1 MLVSDRF
8 VHPDAGSYRAKKSRS
23 KKLAAKKSHAGRS
36 LRAAAIETLEPRRL
50 LSANVVS
57 YHGDAAST
65 GQDLTETLLT
75 PSNVSS
81 TDFGRIFDTTLDGQL
96 YAEPLAVANVNIT
109 RGSNQGI
116 HNVIYAATMH
126 DSLFAVDATTGQIL
140 WQDNFTQIGN
150 PEVTTI
156 LSPSPTTGVTTVPVT
171 TTENAT
177 NSSDVGPELGII
189 STPAINPSTNV
200 IYLVADTQE
209 FRNGSTPVASYATG
223 VDYHFVQRLW
233 AIKLSDGS
241 VAISPNNPAIEPG
254 SGGQVIGDTILDP
267 TGTNT
272 IPSFSSY
279 TGYKYVA
286 GPFVKGTGN
295 NNSSA
300 PDDDGWAV
308 NTSDTTSPWGQL
320 NETAAAGGYI
330 AFNAILQMG
339 RTAISLVNGNL
350 YFGFAS
356 HGDDGPYYGWL
367 LGYSASTLANTA
379 AFITV
384 PNFEPFS
391 ISGGNHAN
399 YTSQAGIWASG
410 ATITTD
416 GTYLY
421 LTTGNGAFNPTT
433 SNFSATYTSTDGT
446 HTIQLPMDGD
456 YGDTV
461 LKLAIDPNATQNGT
475 QGSTYNPD
483 VYDPNGYGLKVV
495 DFFTPSNVYEL
506 NTMDEDIGSGGV
518 LLIPSSV
525 PGYSNPS
532 GDQML
537 VTAGK
542 EGRLYLLDAG
552 NLGGYNTAYVSGG
565 HETTADDPSPFDHV
579 LGEYYYYE
587 STHSTVLANNQTNKM
602 YSTASYFNGN
612 IYFTLGG
619 TNEREIAVSSL
630 ISSNQ
635 PLTGSVYS
643 TIAATS
649 SLAFGPRGT
658 GAMISANGTSNPIVW
673 NVNVNQNT
681 ADDLLAYNPTTL
693 VPYYDSQTNSSRDSL
708 TNGGTIPG
716 TSNTGAT
723 AVKFSLPTVFN
734 GMVYVG
740 TGGGSGTGGHAE
752 GTLVGYGLLPAFAAT
767 TSNFNAPT
775 SFTAAPTST
784 NSITLNW
791 TSNSLLATEF
801 EIDRSMNGGASTIL
815 AYVAQTGLSTY
826 QYVDNT
832 VTAGNQYTYKVRAI
846 SGGTM
851 TLPATGGAT
860 TASTTAFA
868 TVNTGTFAVKSGST
882 LNVYLGAG
890 GTVTLSAT
898 SGLTATQGSVS
909 LTFGGITTINVT
921 ESASHDSLNVTSS
934 PGAPLTFVNAGTST
948 LNLSGG
954 TMTFAAMPGGS
965 INLSALAISGSS
977 TAVITATTTQQP
989 TTLHL
994 QTISIG
1000 AAAKLDMT
1008 NNIVIVN
1015 YPSTDPITTVAGY
1028 LKTGYSGGTWSGLGI
1043 DSSQA
1048 NLRSASYGLGYADTT
1063 DPGNPAGL
1071 AAQTIEIKYTLLG
1084 DVNLDGAVNGV
1095 DFGIVAANFNKS
1107 ITAWDQG
1114 DFNYDGI
1121 DNGVDFG
1128 FLSANFNKGAN
1139 IGAAVTAGPTSST
1152 TSTTTPPTTGQKPK
1166 TLSHKTRDHSH

>member
-1 MLVSDRF
+1 MLNSDRL
-8 VHPDAGSYRAKKSRS
+8 VRPNAGSLRAKKSR
-23 KKLAAKKSHAGRS
+23 AWRS
-36 LRAAAIETLEPRRL
+36 LRSAAIETLEPRRL

-75 PSNVSS
+75 PTNVNS
-81 TDFGRIFDTTLDGQL
+81 TDFGRIFDTTLDGQI
-96 YAEPLAVANVNIT
+96 YAEPLAVANVTIT
-109 RGSNQGI
+109 RGSSQGV
-116 HNVIYAATMH
+116 HDVIYVATMH
-126 DSLFAVDATTGQIL
+126 DSLFAIDSTTGQIL
-140 WQDNFTQIGN
+140 WQDNFTQISN

-156 LSPSPTTGVTTVPVT
+156 LSPSSTSGVTIVPIT

-189 STPAINPSTNV
+189 STPVINPATNV
-200 IYLVADTQE
+200 LYVVADTQE
-209 FRNGSTPVASYATG
+209 FRNGSTPVASYSTG

-233 AIKLSDGS
+233 AINITDGS
-241 VAISPNNPAIEPG
+241 VAIVPNNPTIEPA

-272 IPSFSSY
+272 MPSFSSY
-279 TGYKYVA
+279 TGYQYVT
-286 GPFVKGTGN
+286 GPFIKGTGN

-300 PDDDGWAV
+300 PDDDGWAL
-308 NTSDTTSPWGQL
+308 NPSDTSSPWGKL
-320 NETAAAGGYI
+320 NETAAADGYI

-339 RTAISLVNGNL
+339 RTAMSLINGNL

-379 AFITV
+379 AFVTV

-391 ISGGNHAN
+391 VTGGNHSN
-399 YTSQAGIWASG
+399 FISQAGIWASG
-410 ATITTD
+410 ATIATD

-421 LTTGNGAFNPTT
+421 LTTGNGGFNPNT

-446 HTIQLPMDGD
+446 HTVQLPIDGD

-461 LKLAIDPNATQNGT
+461 LKLAIDPNANQNGT
-475 QGSTYNPD
+475 PGSTYNPD
-483 VYDPNGYGLKVV
+483 VYDPNGYGFKVA
-495 DFFTPSNVYEL
+495 DFFTPSNEFEL
-506 NTMDEDIGSGGV
+506 NTHDEDIGSGGV
-518 LLIPSSV
+518 TLIPASG

-552 NLGGYNTAYVSGG
+552 NLGGYNTAYITGG
-565 HETTADDPSPFDHV
+565 FETTNQDPSSYDRV

-587 STHSTVLANNQTNKM
+587 ASHPGTNANNQTYKM
-602 YSTASYFNGN
+602 YSTASYFNGD

-619 TNEREIAVSSL
+619 TNEREISVSSL
-630 ISSNQ
+630 TSSVQ

-643 TIAATS
+643 TIAATTS
-649 SLAFGPRGT
+649 VSFGPRGT
-658 GAMISANGTSNPIVW
+658 GAIISANGTSNPIVW
-673 NVNVNQNT
+673 NVNVNQNS
-681 ADDLLAYNPTTL
+681 ADDLLAYNPSTL
-693 VPYYDSQTNSSRDSL
+693 APYYDSQTNPSRDSL
-708 TNGGTIPG
+708 TNGGTTPG

-723 AVKFSLPTVFN
+723 GVKFSLPTVFD

-752 GTLVGYGLLPAFAAT
+752 GTLVGYGLLPTFAAT
-767 TSNFNAPT
+767 ASNFNAPT
-775 SFTAAPTST
+775 NLTATATSST
-784 NSITLNW
+784 IMTVGW
-791 TSNSLLATEF
+791 TSNSLQATEF
-801 EIDRSMNGGASTIL
+801 EIDRSVNGGASTVL
-815 AYVAQTGLSTY
+815 AYVAQTGASTY

-832 VTAGNQYTYKVRAI
+832 VTSGNQYTYKIRAI
-846 SGGTM
+846 SGGAM

-868 TVNTGTFAVKSGST
+868 SINTGTFAVKSGST

-890 GTVTLSAT
+890 GTVTLT
-898 SGLTATQGSVS
+898 SSSGVTAMQGSVS
-909 LTFGGITTINVT
+909 LSFAGITAITVT
-921 ESASHDSLNVTSS
+921 ETASHDTLSVTSS
-934 PGAPLTFVNAGTST
+934 PSAPVTFVNAGTST

-954 TMTFAAMPGGS
+954 TMTFAAVPGGS

-977 TAVITATTTQQP
+977 TAIITATTTQQP

-1028 LKTGYSGGTWSGLGI
+1028 LKTGYSGGTWSGFGI

-1048 NLRSASYGLGYADTT
+1048 NLHSASYGLGYADTS

-1071 AAQTIEIKYTLLG
+1071 NAQTIEIRYTLLG
-1084 DVNLDGAVNGV
+1084 DANLDGTVNGV

-1128 FLSANFNKGAN
+1128 FLSANFNQGAN
-1139 IGAAVTAGPTSST
+1139 IAAAITAGPIS
-1152 TSTTTPPTTGQKPK
+1152 PVNPG
-1166 TLSHKTRDHSH
+1166 HKTKPADHNNDRSR